1 MAFQDSNEIKEVN
14 TKQRNDLTTQNDALC
29 QKVNEITES
38 TTTITAERDDL
49 LKDKEYLK
57 KDIERNN
64 EFREKLDKQV
74 CFAYY

>member
-1 MAFQDSNEIKEVN
+1 MTFQDSNEIQEVN
-14 TKQRNDLTTQNDALC
+14 TKQRSDLTTQNDALS
-29 QKVNEITES
+29 QKVNELTES

-64 EFREKLDKQV
+64 EFREKLDIQV
-74 CFAYY
+74 CLAY

>member
-1 MAFQDSNEIKEVN
+1 MEFQDSNEIQEVN
-14 TKQRNDLTTQNDALC
+14 TKQRTDLTTQNDALS
-29 QKVNEITES
+29 QKVNELTES

-74 CFAYY
+74 CLVY

>member
-1 MAFQDSNEIKEVN
+1 MEFQDSNEIQEVN
-14 TKQRNDLTTQNDALC
+14 TKQRSDLTTQNDALS
-29 QKVNEITES
+29 QKVNELTES

-74 CFAYY
+74 CLVY